1 MLGSLL
7 PLGDALKISGGS
19 DTIANVLMKLSI
31 YLSPPFMVVILM
43 VLTMILTN
51 LISTSA
57 SAVLMGPIA
66 LSLAKSMG
74 VSPPEPLLMS
84 VSIAASSAF
93 LTPIA
98 HQSNMLV
105 MGGPGGY
112 RFTDY
117 WPLGLPL
124 CILVIVVGAPLI
136 LLIWPF

>member
-74 VSPPEPLLMS
+74 VSPEPLLMS

-105 MGGPGGY
+105 MGPGGY
-112 RFTDY
+112 GFTDY

-124 CILVIVVGAPLI
+124 CVLVISVGVPLI

>member
-1 MLGSLL
+1 M
-7 PLGDALKISGGS
+7 
-19 DTIANVLMKLSI
+19 
-31 YLSPPFMVVILM
+31 
-43 VLTMILTN
+43 TN

-74 VSPPEPLLMS
+74 VSPEPLLMS

-105 MGGPGGY
+105 MGPGGY